1 MLKLELATCQTN
13 LTMTFVTLSRNFKW
27 YVTAVVTLGIWALLA
42 WNHYVEGGIPTHHI
56 LAREDLPEVSNI
68 WGGLL
73 LPLLSWFLLYRME
86 RRLSGPPGEPTQQ
99 LAYPMA
105 VFYGFFG
112 ALIFGIV
119 LATAFTLGHN
129 DIPANM
135 VRSILVLGLLWPIY
149 RAEYLL
155 GFVIGMTYTFGAILP
170 TGFGSILL
178 IVGAV
183 LHLLLRPLFLWVWSF
198 LRP

>member
-1 MLKLELATCQTN
+1 
-13 LTMTFVTLSRNFKW
+13 MTFVTLSRNFKW
-27 YVTAVVTLGIWALLA
+27 YVTAVVTLAIWALLA

-73 LPLLSWFLLYRME
+73 LPLLSWFLLYRIE
-86 RRLSGPPGEPTQQ
+86 WRLSGTSTEATRQ
-99 LAYPMA
+99 LAYPIS

-112 ALIFGIV
+112 ALIFGTV
-119 LATAFTLGHN
+119 LATAFTLGYN

-135 VRSILVLGLLWPIY
+135 VMSILVLGLLWPIY
-149 RAEYLL
+149 RSEYLL

-178 IVGAV
+178 MVGAV
-183 LHLLLRPLFLWVWSF
+183 LHLLLRPLFLWVLGLFRKQGSSS
-198 LRP
+198 